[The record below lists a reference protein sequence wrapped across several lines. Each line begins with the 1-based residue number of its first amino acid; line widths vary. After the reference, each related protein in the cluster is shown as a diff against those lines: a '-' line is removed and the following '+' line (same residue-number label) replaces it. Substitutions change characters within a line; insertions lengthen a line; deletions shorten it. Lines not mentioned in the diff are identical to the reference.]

1 MIEEFDSLLK
11 NKWATEERE
20 INYDKE
26 GNLLSYNIISKIMFG
41 KDLLGSEEVKIYDLK
56 QNKETVTE
64 LRTILRDSESI
75 ISDETWKP
83 LNVLFPFLITKK
95 ISHTTW
101 AIVSNLWNAL
111 TILQEFLKNST
122 DVNSVYHQLDK
133 VYDDKKGLFWDVHTF
148 MFGGFET

>member
-56 QNKETVTE
+56 QNKETFTE

-75 ISDETWKP
+75 ISDET
-83 LNVLFPFLITKK
+83 
-95 ISHTTW
+95 
-101 AIVSNLWNAL
+101 
-111 TILQEFLKNST
+111 
-122 DVNSVYHQLDK
+122 
-133 VYDDKKGLFWDVHTF
+133 
-148 MFGGFET
+148 